1 MFKGKYSV
9 RKYIVTT
16 VLATSFALAPIMSG
30 SVLAYGGPAADTS
43 ANQTSETTQVEENN
57 AQEAVQAEETNAS
70 TLRPGDSGP
79 AVSDL
84 QSKLQN
90 LGYSLNIDGIYGPAT
105 ESAVRDLQGNSGI
118 KIDEIAGPATFN
130 ALNQNPSNATP
141 TNETVEENNT
151 QEENDEDVTIQE
163 APQQQIKP
171 QTVSSSGSKGDVVST
186 AQSLVGSP
194 YVKAGETP
202 AGFDSSGFINY
213 VFEQEGVNLHR
224 THQAMWD
231 NDGVH
236 VSEPSVGDVVFFKN
250 TYNSPN
256 GPVTHSGIYIG
267 NGQMIHAGTP
277 ETGVEYENM
286 ELDFWKDRYIGAKS
300 F

>member
-118 KIDEIAGPATFN
+118 QIDGIAGPATFN

-141 TNETVEENNT
+141 TNETVEENNAP
-151 QEENDEDVTIQE
+151 EENDEDVTIQE
-163 APQQQIKP
+163 APQQQVKP
-171 QTVSSSGSKGDVVST
+171 QTLSLSGSGDAVST
-186 AQSLVGSP
+186 AQSLVGTP
-194 YVKAGETP
+194 YVWEGTSPET
-202 AGFDSSGFINY
+202 GFDSSGFVGY
-213 VFEQEGVNLHR
+213 VLKQQGVNVGR
-224 THQAMWD
+224 THQDMW
-231 NDGVH
+231 NNGGVH
-236 VSEPSVGDVVFFKN
+236 VDTPSPGDVVFFKN

-256 GPVTHSGIYIG
+256 GPVTHSGI
-267 NGQMIHAGTP
+267 
-277 ETGVEYENM
+277 
-286 ELDFWKDRYIGAKS
+286 
-300 F
+300 

>member
-90 LGYSLNIDGIYGPAT
+90 LGYSLNIDGIYGENT
-105 ESAVRDLQGNSGI
+105 GSAVRDLQGNSGI
-118 KIDEIAGPATFN
+118 QIDGIAGPATFN

-141 TNETVEENNT
+141 TNETVEENNAP
-151 QEENDEDVTIQE
+151 EENDEDVTIQE
-163 APQQQIKP
+163 APQQQVKP
-171 QTVSSSGSKGDVVST
+171 QTLSLSGSGDAVST
-186 AQSLVGSP
+186 AQSLVGTP
-194 YVKAGETP
+194 YVWGGTTP
-202 AGFDSSGFINY
+202 AGFDSSGFVTY
-213 VFEQEGVNLHR
+213 VLKQEGVNVGR
-224 THQAMWD
+224 THADMWAS
-231 NDGVH
+231 GGQH
-236 VSEPSVGDVVFFKN
+236 VSNPSPGDVVFFEN
-250 TYNSPN
+250 TYKS
-256 GPVTHSGIYIG
+256 GVSHSGIYVG
-267 NGQMIHAGTP
+267 NGQMIHAGT
-277 ETGVEYENM
+277 EATGVEYANKN
-286 ELDFWKDRYIGAKS
+286 DSYWGPRYIGAKS